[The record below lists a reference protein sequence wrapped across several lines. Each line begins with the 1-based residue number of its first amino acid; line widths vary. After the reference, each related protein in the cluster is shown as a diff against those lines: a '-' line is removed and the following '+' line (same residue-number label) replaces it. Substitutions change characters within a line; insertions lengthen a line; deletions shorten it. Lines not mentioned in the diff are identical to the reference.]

1 MANYEELL
9 ECIINEIKHNK
20 SNKIVPVG
28 ISNRHIHLSQQ
39 AVIKLFGEGYE
50 LTQLKPLSQTGQF
63 ACKECVTLCGPKGVI
78 EKVRVL
84 GPVRQETQVE
94 ILMSDTFKLGVP
106 GKVRMSGDIRNTP
119 GLTLIG
125 PKGSLELEEGVIVA
139 SRHIH
144 MSEEEAAAFNVIDK
158 EEVSLKV
165 PGIRGGLL
173 DHVMIRVDKS
183 FKLECHLDTDEA
195 NAMGITPGLNLEII
209 KK

>member
-106 GKVRMSGDIRNTP
+106 GKVRM
-119 GLTLIG
+119 
-125 PKGSLELEEGVIVA
+125 
-139 SRHIH
+139 
-144 MSEEEAAAFNVIDK
+144 F
-158 EEVSLKV
+158 
-165 PGIRGGLL
+165 
-173 DHVMIRVDKS
+173 
-183 FKLECHLDTDEA
+183 DTYW
-195 NAMGITPGLNLEII
+195 P
-209 KK
+209 

>member
-9 ECIINEIKHNK
+9 ECIMNEIKNTASK
-20 SNKIVPVG
+20 QMVPVG
-28 ISNRHIHLSQQ
+28 ISNRHIHLSKE
-39 AVIKLFGEGYE
+39 AVTKLFGEGYE
-50 LTQLKPLSQTGQF
+50 LTELKPLSQTGQF

-84 GPVRQETQVE
+84 GPVRSETQVE
-94 ILMSDTFKLGVP
+94 ILMSDTFKLGVS
-106 GKVRMSGDIRNTP
+106 GIIRLSGDIHNTP
-119 GLTLIG
+119 GLTLVG
-125 PKGSLELEEGVIVA
+125 SKGSLELEEGVIVA

-144 MSEEEAAAFNVIDK
+144 MSPQDAAKFNVVNNQ
-158 EEVSLKV
+158 EVSLKV
-165 PGIRGGLL
+165 PGIRSGVLE
-173 DHVMIRVDKS
+173 HVMIRVDDS

>member
-1 MANYEELL
+1 
-9 ECIINEIKHNK
+9 
-20 SNKIVPVG
+20 
-28 ISNRHIHLSQQ
+28 
-39 AVIKLFGEGYE
+39 
-50 LTQLKPLSQTGQF
+50 LSQTGQF

-144 MSEEEAAAFNVIDK
+144 MSEEEAASFNVVDK

-165 PGIRGGLL
+165 PGIRGGVL